1 MSRRY
6 LTTRI
11 SRLTVTFVSHTRRA
25 LAILALPLLLNACA
39 SVPSQEDVTPDPL
52 EPVNRAVF
60 KFNDKVDRYALKP
73 VARAYQNVTPRP
85 VRTGVSNFFGN
96 LSDVSVAANALLQ
109 GKFEQGLL
117 DTARV
122 AVNTVIGIGG
132 IFDIATS
139 MNLERHNEDFGQ
151 TLGVWGV
158 PEGPYLV
165 LPFFGP
171 QTLRSTVGLV
181 GDSQIEPLNSSS
193 IASSTRGKL
202 VTLNVVN
209 ARSRLLAASSILDTA
224 SLDPYLFMRES
235 YLNWSR
241 QQVRDGRLP
250 PRRERPPKTT
260 DLDELDQLEELN
272 ELDELNK
279 LENLEKLEQIEQLD
293 ELRELDE
300 LDELDELSDLDE
312 LGATDE

>member
-1 MSRRY
+1 MQRAMIQRKN
-6 LTTRI
+6 R
-11 SRLTVTFVSHTRRA
+11 SHTICGWLLA
-25 LAILALPLLLNACA
+25 LILPLLTACA
-39 SVPSQEDVTPDPL
+39 SAPQSREVTPDPF

-60 KFNDKVDRYALKP
+60 TFNDKLDRYALKP
-73 VARAYQNVTPRP
+73 VAKAYRKVTPSP
-85 VRTGVSNFFGN
+85 VRTGINNFFGN
-96 LSDVSVAANALLQ
+96 ISDVSVAANSLLQ

-122 AVNTVIGIGG
+122 AVNTVIGLGG
-132 IFDIATS
+132 ILDIATS

-171 QTLRSTVGLV
+171 QTLRSTVGLL
-181 GDSQIEPLNSSS
+181 GDSQIEPLNSSEIS
-193 IASSTRGKL
+193 SSTRGKL

-224 SLDPYLFMRES
+224 SLDPYLFMREN

-241 QQVRDGRLP
+241 QQVNDGRLP
-250 PRRERPPKTT
+250 AAVKKST
-260 DLDELDQLEELN
+260 DSELN
-272 ELDELNK
+272 
-279 LENLEKLEQIEQLD
+279 
-293 ELRELDE
+293 ELDE
-300 LDELDELSDLDE
+300 LDELDELSNIEEQQELDE
-312 LGATDE
+312 LNELDELDNL